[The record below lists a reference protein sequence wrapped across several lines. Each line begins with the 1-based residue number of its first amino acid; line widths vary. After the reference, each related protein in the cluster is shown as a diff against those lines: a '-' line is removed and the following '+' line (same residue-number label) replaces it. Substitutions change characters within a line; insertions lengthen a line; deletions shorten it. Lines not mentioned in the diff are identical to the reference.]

1 LAVGVT
7 NRDSGAGK
15 RPGIGRVDYVIL
27 YVSDLRR
34 SIEWYRDVIGLP
46 FRFENDGYAEFA
58 TEGCKFALYQRDKLP
73 ELLGRAAIAGGPGG
87 EIAFVVGDVDAEVER
102 VRAAGAEILSGPVDR
117 PWGHR
122 TVHVLDPDGF
132 VVELAQEISRGNG
145 GGGS

>member
-1 LAVGVT
+1 LAVDVT
-7 NRDSGAGK
+7 NRDSGAGNPT
-15 RPGIGRVDYVIL
+15 RIRRVDYVIL

-46 FRFENDGYAEFA
+46 FRFEGDGYAEFA
-58 TEGCKFALYQRDKLP
+58 TEGCKFALYERTKLP
-73 ELLGRAAIAGGPGG
+73 ELIGRLPMAGGPAG
-87 EIAFVVGDVDAEVER
+87 EVAFVVDDVDAQVAR

-132 VVELAQEISRGNG
+132 VVELAQEIPRGNDRG
-145 GGGS
+145 RS